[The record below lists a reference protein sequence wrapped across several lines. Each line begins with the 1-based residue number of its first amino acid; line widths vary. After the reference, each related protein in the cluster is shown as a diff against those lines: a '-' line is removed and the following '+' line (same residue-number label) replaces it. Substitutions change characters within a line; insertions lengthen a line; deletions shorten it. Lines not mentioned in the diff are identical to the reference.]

1 MSCGYTHYGNA
12 RSLLEPLGIE
22 VLNIPLGRSFDRLA
36 FGRPI
41 HLFSPWPVELHRT
54 DATVLAMSDDR
65 PLIVEVPVG
74 QGRVILIPDSQF
86 FHNINLE
93 NLERHSQANVDFIR
107 ALLDRVRGVPA
118 P

>member
-1 MSCGYTHYGNA
+1 MSCGYAHYGNA

-22 VLNIPLGRSFDRLA
+22 VLNTPLGRSFDRLA
-36 FGRPI
+36 FGKPI
-41 HLFSPWPVELHRT
+41 HLFSPWPVRLHRA
-54 DATVLAMSDDR
+54 DAEVLAVYDDW

-74 QGRVILIPDSQF
+74 QGRVVLIPDSEF

-93 NLERHSQANVDFIR
+93 SMEPHSQANVDFIHT
-107 ALLDRVRGVPA
+107 LLDRVQGVPA